1 MYVMRLPDGRLRVP
15 RTAVTDDGAVIG
27 EAYEEIGP
35 EDPDYE
41 RLLDESLTED
51 ELEERRR
58 RWRDEDEE
66 LRQQFL
72 AWKAEGDTRRGAD
85 E

>member
-15 RTAVTDDGAVIG
+15 RTAISDDGAVIG

-35 EDPDYE
+35 DDPDYE
-41 RLLDESLTED
+41 RLLGESLTED
-51 ELEERRR
+51 ELAEKRQQ
-58 RWRDEDEE
+58 WRNDDEE

-72 AWKAEGDTRRGAD
+72 AWKAEEETRRGGG

>member
-15 RTAVTDDGAVIG
+15 RTAVADDGAVIG

-35 EDPDYE
+35 DDPDYE

-58 RWRDEDEE
+58 RWRDDDEE

-72 AWKAEGDTRRGAD
+72 AWKAEEEARRGAG

>member
-15 RTAVTDDGAVIG
+15 RTAVSDDGVIG
-27 EAYEEIGP
+27 DAYEEIGP
-35 EDPDYE
+35 DDPDYE
-41 RLLDESLTED
+41 RLLGESVTED

-58 RWRDEDEE
+58 RWRDDDEE

-72 AWKAEGDTRRGAD
+72 AWKAEEEARRGSA

>member
-35 EDPDYE
+35 DDPDYE

-58 RWRDEDEE
+58 RWRDDDEA

>member
-15 RTAVTDDGAVIG
+15 RTAVSDDGAVIG

-35 EDPDYE
+35 DDPDYE
-41 RLLDESLTED
+41 RLLGESLTEA
-51 ELEERRR
+51 ELEEKRRQ
-58 RWRDEDEE
+58 WRDDDEE

-72 AWKAEGDTRRGAD
+72 AWKAEEETRRGGG

>member
-15 RTAVTDDGAVIG
+15 RTAVSDDGAVIG

-35 EDPDYE
+35 DDPDYE
-41 RLLDESLTED
+41 RLLGESLTED
-51 ELEERRR
+51 ELEEKRRQ
-58 RWRDEDEE
+58 WRDDDEE

-72 AWKAEGDTRRGAD
+72 AWKAEEESRRGGG

>member
-15 RTAVTDDGAVIG
+15 RTAVSDDGAVIG

-35 EDPDYE
+35 DDPDYE
-41 RLLDESLTED
+41 RLLGESLTED
-51 ELEERRR
+51 ELEERRQ
-58 RWRDEDEE
+58 RWRDDDEE

-72 AWKAEGDTRRGAD
+72 AWKAEEETRRGGG

>member
-1 MYVMRLPDGRLRVP
+1 MRLPDGRLRVP

-35 EDPDYE
+35 DDPDYE

-58 RWRDEDEE
+58 RWRDDDEA

>member
-15 RTAVTDDGAVIG
+15 RTAVSDDGSVIG

-35 EDPDYE
+35 DDPDYA
-41 RLLDESLTED
+41 RLLAQSLTEE
-51 ELEERRR
+51 ELVDRRR
-58 RWRDEDEE
+58 RWRADDES

-72 AWKAEGDTRRGAD
+72 AWKAEEDSRREGAD
-85 E
+85 

>member
-15 RTAVTDDGAVIG
+15 RTAVTDDGSVIG

-35 EDPDYE
+35 DDPDYE

-58 RWRDEDEE
+58 RWRDDDEA

-72 AWKAEGDTRRGAD
+72 AWKAEGDTRRGAG

>member
-1 MYVMRLPDGRLRVP
+1 MRLPDGRLRVP

-35 EDPDYE
+35 DDPDYE

-51 ELEERRR
+51 ELEERRQ
-58 RWRDEDEE
+58 RWRDDDEA